1 MTATTQT
8 RVSAQS
14 GLAAARLTTGG
25 IIRSEWVKLV
35 TLRSTWWCLA
45 IIAALT
51 IGIPALVSFALG
63 EGVSTGPGAADI
75 GYFTWMMATTV
86 PIGFSVLVAAVLGCL
101 VVTGEYGTGMIRS
114 TIAAV
119 PHRLPALFA
128 KALVIGGVVLVTG
141 LVSLGLGALASGLVL
156 SSAGYLIDPAD
167 SRVWL
172 TLLAAAG
179 YPALVAVFSVGI
191 GTIIRNSAGAIAAV
205 LGLLLV
211 VPTIIQLIGGLLQAE
226 WAFDVGVFLPSSLGT
241 TMYTPVI
248 EGGMSM
254 TQGTITL
261 EPWQAALALVA
272 WAVAALAGGAL
283 LLKRRDV

>member
-8 RVSAQS
+8 RASVAAD
-14 GLAAARLTTGG
+14 LAGARLTTGG

-35 TLRSTWWCLA
+35 TLRSTWWCVA

-51 IGIPALVSFALG
+51 VGIPALVALAIG
-63 EGVSTGPGAADI
+63 EGMSAGPMAADI
-75 GYFTWMMATTV
+75 GYYTWMTATTV

-101 VVTGEYGTGMIRS
+101 VITGEYGTGMIRS

-128 KALVIGGVVLVTG
+128 KALVIGAVVFVTG
-141 LVSLGLGALASGLVL
+141 FVSLALGAVVSGAVL
-156 SSAGYLIDPAD
+156 SSSYTIDPAD

-179 YPALVAVFSVGI
+179 YPALVAVFSVGV

-226 WAFDVGVFLPSSLGT
+226 WAFDVGAFLPSSLGT
-241 TMYTPVI
+241 TMYTPVVD
-248 EGGMSM
+248 GGMTF

-261 EPWQAALALVA
+261 EPWQATLALVA